1 MKRIIRLTESDL
13 TRIVRRIINEQSA
26 KYYNSV
32 SQFKSDWKK
41 MGNTIKEYT
50 DTPSW
55 WETHLRKYR
64 LPERPYPAG
73 DELTNNGMVDGSLLG
88 IMIELF
94 AEYGK
99 QGVEITGGNDAAHA
113 GMTGAKNIH
122 ETGNAIDLVPPN
134 KGVDYDLDTI
144 LEKYKKKYPGF
155 NYINEFI
162 HPSGYATG
170 GHYHLQY
177 DGVKLSTTKGDDM
190 VPLDMKSIPIEL
202 PNRLDVVSDKTRVN
216 NPKKILPNLKN
227 FKQGDY

>member
-32 SQFKSDWKK
+32 SQFKSDWKT
-41 MGNTIKEYT
+41 MGNTIKQYT
-50 DTPSW
+50 GTPSW
-55 WETHLRKYR
+55 WIEQKRVG
-64 LPERPYPAG
+64 PYPSG

-88 IMIELF
+88 IMMELF

-113 GMTGAKNIH
+113 GMTGTKNIH

-155 NYINEFI
+155 NYINEFLY
-162 HPSGYATG
+162 PSGYSTG

-190 VPLDMKSIPIEL
+190 VPLDAKSIPIEL

-216 NPKKILPNLKN
+216 NPKKLLPNLKN